1 MARMLK
7 RRHLKN
13 HQMTSARRGAAT
25 VEFAL
30 VASIIFGTFISAAEF
45 CRLSMMRHTLDNA
58 VYEAA
63 RKSIVPGSTARDIE
77 TQAKSILSTLGI
89 GNADVSVDPKVIT
102 DETEF
107 VTVKVSL
114 PLDKATFIP
123 SSQNVMTRSLK
134 MRRERSL

>member
-1 MARMLK
+1 
-7 RRHLKN
+7 
-13 HQMTSARRGAAT
+13 
-25 VEFAL
+25 
-30 VASIIFGTFISAAEF
+30 
-45 CRLSMMRHTLDNA
+45 MRHTLDNA

-63 RKSIVPGSTARDIE
+63 RKSIVPGATARDIE

>member
-1 MARMLK
+1 MNRSIINK
-7 RRHLKN
+7 RCKPNRF
-13 HQMTSARRGAAT
+13 GAVT

-30 VASIIFGTFISAAEF
+30 VASILFGTFMAAAGF

-63 RKSIVPGSTARDIE
+63 RKSIVPGATATEIE
-77 TQAKSILSTLGI
+77 SQAKGVLATLGI
-89 GNADVSVDPKVIT
+89 SNAKVEVDPKVIS

-107 VTVKVSL
+107 VTVNVSI
-114 PLDKATFIP
+114 PLGEALFIP
-123 SSQNVMTRSLK
+123 SKSSMNRSLK

>member
-1 MARMLK
+1 MNRAISRKQSKPK
-7 RRHLKN
+7 RL
-13 HQMTSARRGAAT
+13 GAVT

-30 VASIIFGTFISAAEF
+30 VASIIFGTFMAAAGF

-63 RKSIVPGSTARDIE
+63 RKSIVPGATAAEIE
-77 TQAKSILSTLGI
+77 SRAKSVLATLGI
-89 GNADVSVDPKVIT
+89 SNAKVDIDPKVIT

-107 VTVKVSL
+107 VTVNVSI
-114 PLDKATFIP
+114 PLGEATFVP
-123 SSQNVMTRSLK
+123 SKSTMNRSLK